1 MRIFL
6 AAFLFVAA
14 CGGKSA
20 PAPNPDPEPDPDPT
34 GEPEPVGDGD
44 MMTVDDCEATGGQ
57 VVGDIGDGNVACPDD
72 TEETGKVSGG
82 VETQLCC
89 VPLE

>member
-20 PAPNPDPEPDPDPT
+20 PAPNPDPDPDPDTTTEEEPT
-34 GEPEPVGDGD
+34 ED
-44 MMTVDDCEATGGQ
+44 MMSVEDCEASGGQ

-72 TEETGKVSGG
+72 TEESGKVSGG